1 MVEYVAKKSI
11 WKALSFWWIVASI
24 FLLIPIFIVI
34 YRIIAVQYDKII
46 FYKDKIVIQKGL
58 FNTTR
63 KTIAFTGVFAVS
75 YDQTFWQRI
84 CNYGDVKVDVVG
96 AHNID
101 TTYIKDPRQLVSY
114 LRRKIVKKENVV
126 TFMR

>member
-24 FLLIPIFIVI
+24 ILIIPIFVVI

-58 FNTTR
+58 LNTTK

-101 TTYIKDPRQLVSY
+101 TTYIKDPKQLVSY